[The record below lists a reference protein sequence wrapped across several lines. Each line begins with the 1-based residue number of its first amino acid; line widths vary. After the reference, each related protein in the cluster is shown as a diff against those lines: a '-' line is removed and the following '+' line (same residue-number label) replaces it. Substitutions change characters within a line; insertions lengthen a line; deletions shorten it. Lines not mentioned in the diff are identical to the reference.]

1 MDRLTN
7 NTEMDTYQSLSH
19 WIIQQSKKK
28 KKFQFVLHIICT
40 DPATLADGCIIL
52 CVFLQYNKIAW
63 PSLHISLNVAFMLHE
78 VIQYT
83 ESC

>member
-28 KKFQFVLHIICT
+28 KDSFNLFCTLFALTLLHWLM
-40 DPATLADGCIIL
+40 A
-52 CVFLQYNKIAW
+52 V
-63 PSLHISLNVAFMLHE
+63 
-78 VIQYT
+78 
-83 ESC
+83 